1 MVEVLDDDVGEHGND
16 ERYANA
22 VQEHAH
28 EGGPEGNQGGGDGG
42 GDSGELGVAF
52 GRATLTEGG
61 GGAIES
67 RAG

>member
-1 MVEVLDDDVGEHGND
+1 MTSDMPTLSKNTLMRAGQRGI
-16 ERYANA
+16 R
-22 VQEHAH
+22 
-28 EGGPEGNQGGGDGG
+28 GGGDGG